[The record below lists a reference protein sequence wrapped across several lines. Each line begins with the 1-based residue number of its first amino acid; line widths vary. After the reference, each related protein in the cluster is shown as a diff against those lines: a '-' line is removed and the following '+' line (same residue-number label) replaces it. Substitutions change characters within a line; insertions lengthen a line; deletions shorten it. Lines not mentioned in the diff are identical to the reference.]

1 MIFPRLAHK
10 HAKRRACETEQRE
23 CECVCAALGAL
34 GQRKNKQKQSRRRD
48 SFSYLLLSEKA
59 SGSIPGCARGAK
71 RESSARREQV
81 SQ

>member
-1 MIFPRLAHK
+1 
-10 HAKRRACETEQRE
+10 
-23 CECVCAALGAL
+23 VCAALGAL

-71 RESSARREQV
+71 QSE
-81 SQ
+81 

>member
-10 HAKRRACETEQRE
+10 HAKRRACETEQRARE
-23 CECVCAALGAL
+23 CEFVCAALGAL
-34 GQRKNKQKQSRRRD
+34 GQRKNKQKQSRRRRD

-71 RESSARREQV
+71 QSE
-81 SQ
+81 